1 MARRKDAT
9 ATKQPK
15 TASSRS
21 LAAIFNEK
29 SVEEL
34 TASPIIEATKTP
46 VSAEAEEDKSVEEA
60 KYPLKLIYEFQDL
73 LNNHMTVLKAVQAM
87 VCLFLCQI
95 FYIYFHDQSGGMD
108 VVYAVGFNVL
118 SAIVAMYLS
127 HRSLLKKHEASP
139 ETVPRPELPSF
150 NSLYA
155 FFIPYSF
162 VLLLS
167 DPVDP
172 FFQVNLSLTN
182 FSLKNLHP
190 IAKVLSA
197 FVYNY
202 MFGDTETLDVIQFAQ
217 VVWIYFI
224 VDYALNHWN
233 EKIETD
239 DEDNITVYRTMD
251 KTEIHIVAIFM
262 VNLLANFKAPV
273 SATNIPLVVVRILSI
288 ALVGALAIST
298 PLYYGY
304 SLLQKG
310 VARSGVALTVVS
322 VFAGTFY
329 YLTNYLFQ
337 LFVVKQEVLNWLIDY
352 ILESKLRVLLLQGWV
367 LALAGIIPV
376 VFFLASQ
383 DVISLNNR
391 RKVWHFALVGALAY
405 PALVAEPTFSALA
418 VLGSVFVFIV
428 LEFLRCTRITFLGD
442 VLNSLL
448 HLFQDEKD
456 LQGPLSLSYIFL
468 LVGVAIPIGYGI
480 VVDDV
485 VSIRSYLGLVAL
497 GLGDSFASIIGKRFG
512 KNKWKGQSRTIE
524 GTITY
529 IVVTFVSF
537 VFIDFYLL
545 PEGSRVKNWENVFI
559 VSLVGGAIEGS
570 ASMNDNLLIPCI
582 TLISYELLNR
592 VF

>member
-34 TASPIIEATKTP
+34 TASPITEATKTP

>member
-34 TASPIIEATKTP
+34 TASPITEATKTP

-167 DPVDP
+167 DPADP

-485 VSIRSYLGLVAL
+485 VSMRSYLGLVAL

>member
-34 TASPIIEATKTP
+34 TASPITEATKTP

-322 VFAGTFY
+322 VFTGTFY

-337 LFVVKQEVLNWLIDY
+337 IFVVKQEVLHWLIDY

-367 LALAGIIPV
+367 LALAGIVPV

>member
-34 TASPIIEATKTP
+34 TASPITEATKTP

-95 FYIYFHDQSGGMD
+95 FYIYFHDQNGGMD

-167 DPVDP
+167 DPADP

-485 VSIRSYLGLVAL
+485 VSMRSYLGLVAL